1 MNSKQIVVK
10 DTVPLPTYA
19 YFNKQ
24 DSKDTNKKTWKSKFD
39 ASIKKSCGDDPL
51 ALSKTKVMNKPSTTD
66 SEYIDYSGD
75 TIDDTYQSNVIKN
88 LAKNDA
94 DIPTAMAAA
103 GLLTNDKITNST
115 TETLKDQ
122 IRYLACQVAQMHAR
136 EYDSKN
142 FPRNMGFES
151 VTNIFSNYLNLRP
164 YLIVI
169 FFVSIYLLVQG
180 FFGSVD
186 VGFNIATNL
195 FSGNVGNDVGYW
207 AGIFIGVAIPFII
220 IMAMMGTELCKTMDK
235 MDHIN
240 ITENPYGDDKK
251 ILKTERTFDYSMLI
265 IFIFFICLLMCVLY
279 VSATNL
285 DKKFNTF
292 VLFIV
297 LGVLLLL
304 TVCLYVFY
312 TYTPFLSSAQQG
324 EESFTK
330 KRVPLELYV
339 DRVNDIDK
347 IQSNQTIN
355 SGMKKVF
362 LGAVIVIYV
371 LAMVFFKINQNRVGS
386 DKWYGSILRGMT
398 GSSAILIIPII
409 WVFNSILSIK
419 LFYLYPI
426 LIMISRGVR
435 YFGRVIFYKILSSNT
450 DIAEKIKEGLGD
462 EFLEEMTS
470 ENMKTY
476 TPSWGLIG
484 MGLLKTWMNMCGFEN
499 KLSKQIVENSNG
511 QKDLSQD
518 TYVSSLMILRLL
530 AKDERSGNDMKYAG
544 MILLFT
550 IVFGSIYL
558 FGVEKVQYLRQ

>member
-1 MNSKQIVVK
+1 
-10 DTVPLPTYA
+10 
-19 YFNKQ
+19 
-24 DSKDTNKKTWKSKFD
+24 
-39 ASIKKSCGDDPL
+39 
-51 ALSKTKVMNKPSTTD
+51 
-66 SEYIDYSGD
+66 
-75 TIDDTYQSNVIKN
+75 
-88 LAKNDA
+88 
-94 DIPTAMAAA
+94 
-103 GLLTNDKITNST
+103 
-115 TETLKDQ
+115 
-122 IRYLACQVAQMHAR
+122 
-136 EYDSKN
+136 
-142 FPRNMGFES
+142 
-151 VTNIFSNYLNLRP
+151 
-164 YLIVI
+164 
-169 FFVSIYLLVQG
+169 
-180 FFGSVD
+180 
-186 VGFNIATNL
+186 
-195 FSGNVGNDVGYW
+195 
-207 AGIFIGVAIPFII
+207 
-220 IMAMMGTELCKTMDK
+220 
-235 MDHIN
+235 
-240 ITENPYGDDKK
+240 
-251 ILKTERTFDYSMLI
+251 
-265 IFIFFICLLMCVLY
+265 
-279 VSATNL
+279 
-285 DKKFNTF
+285 
-292 VLFIV
+292 
-297 LGVLLLL
+297 
-304 TVCLYVFY
+304 
-312 TYTPFLSSAQQG
+312 
-324 EESFTK
+324 
-330 KRVPLELYV
+330 
-339 DRVNDIDK
+339 
-347 IQSNQTIN
+347 
-355 SGMKKVF
+355 MKKVF